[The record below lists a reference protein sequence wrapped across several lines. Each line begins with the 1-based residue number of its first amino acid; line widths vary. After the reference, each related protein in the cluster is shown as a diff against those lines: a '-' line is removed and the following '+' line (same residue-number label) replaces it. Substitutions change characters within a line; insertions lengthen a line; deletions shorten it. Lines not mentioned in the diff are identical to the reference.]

1 MTTLT
6 ARAGTRGFGALTRT
20 EARLFTRDVGTWFF
34 ALLFPSVLLLG
45 IGLAIPGMRE
55 VMTDV
60 PPPWLGMEV
69 VHSVTPVA
77 LATAMGTVA
86 LVTLPVYIADY
97 RHQGVL
103 RRLSTT
109 PMRPQGVLVAHVLIN
124 AAAVL
129 VASVLAV
136 VVALLVFD
144 SPLPQQA
151 LLAVGVFLLGVA
163 AMFGVGLL
171 IAALAP
177 KGSTASGIGM
187 LVYFP
192 MLFFAGMWTP
202 GPAMPETL
210 ATIASYTP
218 LGAASQALTTAWFA
232 DGLPLHQLL
241 VMLAYCAVLYP
252 AAIKLFRW
260 S

>member
-6 ARAGTRGFGALTRT
+6 THVGTRGLGTLTRV
-20 EARLFTRDVGTWFF
+20 EARLFLRDFGSWFF
-34 ALLFPSVLLLG
+34 ALLFPTVLLLG

-55 VMTDV
+55 PMTDL
-60 PPPWLGMEV
+60 PAPWLGMEAIHV
-69 VHSVTPVA
+69 VTPVA
-77 LATAMGTVA
+77 LATALGTVA

-109 PMRPQGVLVAHVLIN
+109 PMRPQGVLVAHVVIN
-124 AAAVL
+124 VVSVVLASALAVL
-129 VASVLAV
+129 AALA
-136 VVALLVFD
+136 LFG
-144 SPLPQQA
+144 SPLPQQP
-151 LLAVGVFLLGVA
+151 LLTVGAFVLGAA
-163 AMFGVGLL
+163 AMFGIGLL

-177 KGSTASGIGM
+177 KGSAASGIGM

-202 GPAMPETL
+202 GPMMPETI

-218 LGAASQALTTAWFA
+218 LGAASQALSTAWFQ
-232 DGLPLHQLL
+232 DGVPAHQLL
-241 VMLAYCAVLYP
+241 VMAAWCLVCYPLAA
-252 AAIKLFRW
+252 KLFRW

>member
-6 ARAGTRGFGALTRT
+6 APAGTRGLGTLTRT
-20 EARLFTRDVGTWFF
+20 EARLFLRDFGSWFF
-34 ALLFPSVLLLG
+34 ALLFPTVLLLG
-45 IGLAIPGMRE
+45 IGLIIPGMRE
-55 VMTDV
+55 VITDA
-60 PPPWLGMEV
+60 PAPWAGMEV
-69 VHSVTPVA
+69 VHIVTPVA

-109 PMRPQGVLVAHVLIN
+109 PMRPQGVLVAHVVIN
-124 AAAVL
+124 AVAVV
-129 VASVLAV
+129 VASLLAV
-136 VVALLVFD
+136 VAALLVFD
-144 SPLPQQA
+144 SPMPQQP
-151 LLAVGVFLLGVA
+151 LLAVGVFVLGCA
-163 AMFGVGLL
+163 AMFAIGLV

-177 KGSTASGIGM
+177 KGSSASGIGM

-192 MLFFAGMWTP
+192 MLFFAGLWTP

-210 ATIASYTP
+210 ATVASYTP
-218 LGAASQALTTAWFA
+218 LGAASQALSTAWF
-232 DGLPLHQLL
+232 DGGFPAHQMI
-241 VMLAYCAVLYP
+241 VMLAYCLVLYP
-252 AAIKLFRW
+252 VAAKLFRW

>member
-6 ARAGTRGFGALTRT
+6 ARAGTRGLGTLIVA
-20 EARLFTRDVGTWFF
+20 EARLFMRDFGSWFF
-34 ALLFPSVLLLG
+34 ALLFPTVLVLG
-45 IGLAIPGMRE
+45 IGLVIPGMRE

-60 PPPWLGMEV
+60 PAPWVGLSV
-69 VHSVTPVA
+69 IQTVTPVA

-109 PMRPQGVLVAHVLIN
+109 PMRPQGVLVAHVVIN
-124 AAAVL
+124 TVAVV

-136 VVALLVFD
+136 VAALLVFD
-144 SPLPQQA
+144 SPLPEQP
-151 LLAVGVFLLGVA
+151 LLAVGAFILGAA
-163 AMFGVGLL
+163 AMFGIGLM

-177 KGSTASGIGM
+177 KGSAASGIGM

-192 MLFFAGMWTP
+192 MLFFAGLWTP
-202 GPAMPETL
+202 GPAMPDTL
-210 ATIASYTP
+210 ATVASYTP
-218 LGAASQALTTAWFA
+218 LGAASQAMTTAWF
-232 DGLPLHQLL
+232 DGGFPAHQVV
-241 VMLAYCAVLYP
+241 VMLAYCVVLYP
-252 AAIKLFRW
+252 LAAKLFRW